1 LAKAFQKISNTPFMN
16 SSSRP
21 TQDQEELIRE
31 LQISREKTE
40 IMENA
45 LADVAEELEFL
56 KKQVL
61 QPKEPQKEILSMALE
76 DLLEELRFT
85 RWQMESLHN
94 SIDGA
99 LTRAFEKDEGFQLKE
114 ILVRLMTLALQHWEE
129 ATGSSKLELAEKS
142 GIWKVHLD
150 KGYFRVRT
158 LDRYLSVPSLPRY
171 PRWKDVTRT
180 VRFVLNQGTSSV
192 SQELREVLK
201 SFQQQLVRSN
211 S

>member
-1 LAKAFQKISNTPFMN
+1 MN
-16 SSSRP
+16 QPSRP
-21 TQDQEELIRE
+21 IGDQEDLIRE

-45 LADVAEELEFL
+45 LSDVMEELQFL
-56 KKQVL
+56 QKQL
-61 QPKEPQKEILSMALE
+61 IQIQEPQKEILSRALD
-76 DLLEELRFT
+76 DLLEELCFT
-85 RWQMESLHN
+85 SWQMESLHS

-99 LTRAFEKDEGFQLKE
+99 LTKVFENDTGFQLKE
-114 ILVRLMTLALQHWEE
+114 ILVRLMTLTLQHWEE
-129 ATGSSKLELAEKS
+129 ATGNSKLELAEQS

-180 VRFVLNQGTSSV
+180 VRFVLKHGPSSV
-192 SQELREVLK
+192 STELREVLK
-201 SFQQQLVRSN
+201 SFQHQLIRSN

>member
-1 LAKAFQKISNTPFMN
+1 MN

-129 ATGSSKLELAEKS
+129 TTGSSK
-142 GIWKVHLD
+142 
-150 KGYFRVRT
+150 
-158 LDRYLSVPSLPRY
+158 
-171 PRWKDVTRT
+171 
-180 VRFVLNQGTSSV
+180 
-192 SQELREVLK
+192 
-201 SFQQQLVRSN
+201 
-211 S
+211 

>member
-1 LAKAFQKISNTPFMN
+1 
-16 SSSRP
+16 
-21 TQDQEELIRE
+21 
-31 LQISREKTE
+31 
-40 IMENA
+40 
-45 LADVAEELEFL
+45 
-56 KKQVL
+56 
-61 QPKEPQKEILSMALE
+61 
-76 DLLEELRFT
+76 
-85 RWQMESLHN
+85 MESLHN

-99 LTRAFEKDEGFQLKE
+99 LTRAFEKDEGFQFKE

-180 VRFVLNQGTSSV
+180 VRFVLNHGTSSV

-211 S
+211 SWGILLNAKSLESISLQFFLITNQSKTKSYLTESIHFYYFSFRIFQKKFLTLLPVSKINQ